1 MVSDQG
7 HNRVPPCWYFLLDA
21 AAGLKQPGA
30 GVDKGLGDE
39 HRSELEACAKTL
51 WRRVYNSAMLVTR
64 GDHTLA
70 QDVTQAAFTAA
81 MAQWP
86 LLRCLGEMEREGWL
100 KRVAANKAID
110 EFRRNDTAEAH
121 RPAVWERCRPRDP
134 DTHREAMAAIA
145 LDRFWAA
152 AACLPPQA
160 YRASV
165 MRWRL
170 GMSEREIA
178 RAMGVTPKTVS
189 SHLSQ
194 TRARLRAELGD
205 YWPVD
210 HDGPGGGTSS

>member
-1 MVSDQG
+1 
-7 HNRVPPCWYFLLDA
+7 
-21 AAGLKQPGA
+21 
-30 GVDKGLGDE
+30 VDRGLGDE

-64 GDHTLA
+64 GDHALA
-70 QDVTQAAFTAA
+70 QDVTQAAFAAA
-81 MAQWP
+81 MVRWP
-86 LLRCLGEMEREGWL
+86 LLRCLGELEREGWL

-121 RPAVWERCRPRDP
+121 RSAVWERCRPRDP

-152 AACLPPQA
+152 AACLPPKA
-160 YRASV
+160 YRAAV

-170 GMSEREIA
+170 GMSEQEIA

-194 TRARLRAELGD
+194 TRAQLRAELGG

-210 HDGPGGGTSS
+210 HDGPEGGASS